1 MMVVL
6 PLHHAAHPVSGG
18 RYFELSVM
26 ISGLP
31 GAMQAKTDGRAP
43 ARHPDAAACIGTR
56 WAISGVTPR
65 RRPAFPTVPGLNVN
79 DRAAIAPDGRP
90 QRVSDLLVELAST
103 WPHERVS
110 LGDVTQLLGE
120 RGYGVLMLVLALPGA
135 VPGVASIAAIPLALV
150 ALQLAIGLP
159 RPWLPRFLAAR
170 SLSRTEFARMVE
182 RVAPHLSRIERL
194 LRPRLV
200 VLTGPVGER
209 VIGVACLVLAL
220 LLTVPILFNWPL
232 VVPIA
237 LMALGV
243 LERDGVFAVI
253 GFAVG
258 CIVLGTIL
266 GVGWVSIQ
274 EGLQLAGKYLGM

>member
-1 MMVVL
+1 
-6 PLHHAAHPVSGG
+6 
-18 RYFELSVM
+18 
-26 ISGLP
+26 
-31 GAMQAKTDGRAP
+31 
-43 ARHPDAAACIGTR
+43 
-56 WAISGVTPR
+56 
-65 RRPAFPTVPGLNVN
+65 VN

-274 EGLQLAGKYLGM
+274 EGLQLAAKYLGM

>member
-1 MMVVL
+1 M
-6 PLHHAAHPVSGG
+6 
-18 RYFELSVM
+18 
-26 ISGLP
+26 
-31 GAMQAKTDGRAP
+31 
-43 ARHPDAAACIGTR
+43 
-56 WAISGVTPR
+56 
-65 RRPAFPTVPGLNVN
+65 N
-79 DRAAIAPDGRP
+79 DRAAKAPDSPP
-90 QRVSDLLVELAST
+90 QRVSDLLAELAKT

-170 SLSRTEFARMVE
+170 SLSRTEFARIAA
-182 RVAPHLSRIERL
+182 RVAPHLNRIERL
-194 LRPRLV
+194 LRPRLM
-200 VLTGPVGER
+200 VLTGPLGER

-253 GFAVG
+253 GFAAG
-258 CIVLGTIL
+258 CIVLGTLL

-274 EGLQLAGKYLGM
+274 EGLQLAVKYLGM